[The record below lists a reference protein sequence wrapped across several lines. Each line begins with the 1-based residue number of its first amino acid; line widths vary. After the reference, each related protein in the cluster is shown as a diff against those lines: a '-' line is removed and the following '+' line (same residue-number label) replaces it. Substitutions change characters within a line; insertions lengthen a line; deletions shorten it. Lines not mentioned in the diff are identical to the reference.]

1 MNNEGAVSARRRAI
15 RRAGVWLLL
24 AGAALGV
31 QPVSAQ
37 PQPQPQGQ
45 APAPDWIISVL
56 EGDAVVIDGVRRVT
70 GAAGLRLEPGAIVE
84 TSAKTGIVRI
94 EGSDQSTYDLG
105 PDTRVMLAPP
115 GFGTRGERAPQ
126 VYLLQGWLKGT
137 ARGPREA
144 AGIVTPALEV
154 LPFKGAVVLQQLK
167 REHQAFV
174 ESGRID
180 LVERRLGSGSIAI
193 NAGEFFGG
201 EGARR
206 GSVAARPAPAWA
218 QSVPRA
224 FRDPIPLRAAAF
236 RDRHIEAPALPGP
249 TYAQLADWLTAEM
262 TLRAAL
268 PARFAPLARERAF
281 RAEVVSHLAA
291 HPEWEPIVHP
301 PERARRPSP
310 GGSR

>member
-1 MNNEGAVSARRRAI
+1 MNNVATVSARSRAV
-15 RRAGVWLLL
+15 RRAGALLLL
-24 AGAALGV
+24 AGAALGASV
-31 QPVSAQ
+31 RAQ
-37 PQPQPQGQ
+37 TQALAQG
-45 APAPDWIISVL
+45 WLISVL
-56 EGDAVVIDGVRRVT
+56 EGDAVVIDGVRRVA

-84 TSAKTGIVRI
+84 TSDKTGIVRL
-94 EGSDQSTYDLG
+94 EGADQSTYDLG

-115 GFGTRGERAPQ
+115 GFAARGERPPQ

-137 ARGPREA
+137 ARGPSEA
-144 AGIVTPALEV
+144 AGMVTPALEV

-167 REHQAFV
+167 REHVAFV
-174 ESGRID
+174 ESGRVD
-180 LVERRLGSGSIAI
+180 LVERRVGSGSIAV
-193 NAGEFFGG
+193 NAGEFYGG

-218 QSVPRA
+218 HSVPRA

-236 RDRHIEAPALPGP
+236 RDRRVEAAALPGP
-249 TYAQLADWLTAEM
+249 TYAQLADWLSAEM

-268 PARFAPLARERAF
+268 PARFAPLARESAF

-291 HPEWEPIVHP
+291 HPEWGPIVHP
-301 PERARRPSP
+301 PERARRQPP